1 MECRIYLGEKKIFDI
16 SIMSFSIFGD
26 FICLNLKCV
35 KTPYIFMK
43 KGNKN
48 CISDGT
54 ELIFKIEFIWFC
66 GKNLTKHYL
75 KLVLRH

>member
-1 MECRIYLGEKKIFDI
+1 
-16 SIMSFSIFGD
+16 
-26 FICLNLKCV
+26 
-35 KTPYIFMK
+35 MK